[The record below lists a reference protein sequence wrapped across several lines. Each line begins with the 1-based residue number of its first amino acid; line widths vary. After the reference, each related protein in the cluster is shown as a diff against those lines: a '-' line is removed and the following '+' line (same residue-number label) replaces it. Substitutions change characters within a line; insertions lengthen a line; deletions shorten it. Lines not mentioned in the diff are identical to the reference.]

1 MIAETEMSLLMS
13 GKIFY
18 KREISVMKNDLNN
31 DDKKAKRM
39 IIFLLLAFYIVGVII
54 GAVLFSYKG
63 GSGGIMIERNAF
75 PESFISH
82 GNNGK
87 STDGITVYGVSSVLI
102 PAGETAVPVD
112 FCNPSENEG
121 MYYLSFEL
129 GIYTDGKD
137 EAEIL
142 YRSGLVEPGEHI
154 YGITLSHALEAG
166 EYKGVL
172 HVQPYRMDKERTLT
186 NNADMEIGIIVK

>member
-1 MIAETEMSLLMS
+1 
-13 GKIFY
+13 
-18 KREISVMKNDLNN
+18 MKKDLNN

-75 PESFISH
+75 PESFLH
-82 GNNGK
+82 RDNNSK
-87 STDGITVYGVSSVLI
+87 SSGGITVYGVSSVLI
-102 PAGETAVPVD
+102 PAGETAASVD

-129 GIYTDGKD
+129 RLYTDGKG
-137 EAEIL
+137 EAETL

-154 YGITLSHALEAG
+154 YDITLAHALDAG

-172 HVQPYRMDKERTLT
+172 HVQPYRMDKERSLT
-186 NNADMEIGIIVK
+186 NNADMEIEIIVK